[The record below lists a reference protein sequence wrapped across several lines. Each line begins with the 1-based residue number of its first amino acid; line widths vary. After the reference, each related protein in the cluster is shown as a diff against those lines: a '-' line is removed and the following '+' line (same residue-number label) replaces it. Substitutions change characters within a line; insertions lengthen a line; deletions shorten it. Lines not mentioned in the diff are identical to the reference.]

1 VVIVMMDDRLV
12 VVVSIV
18 MRVVGNLFLDKA
30 SGAQHVVDW
39 SVRLGQDLSVSEV
52 SLESLNVVSLASV
65 MVSHVVFEHG
75 SVLLVN
81 LTTVLLNVG
90 ETLGE
95 VAILLEDVEAHLE
108 DVVHLKLVA
117 EALLLMVSIDVA

>member
-1 VVIVMMDDRLV
+1 MMDDWL

-30 SGAQHVVDW
+30 CSAQHVVDW
-39 SVRLGQDLSVSEV
+39 GMRLGQDLSVSEV
-52 SLESLNVVSLASV
+52 PLESLNVVSLTSV
-65 MVSHVVFEHG
+65 MVCHVVFEHG
-75 SVLLVN
+75 SMLLVD

-117 EALLLMVSIDVA
+117 EALLLMVSINVA